1 MYQPKVGWE
10 GFFLMLNLF
19 KEKAMVLIRALSFLF
34 ILIFSSQVVFADRIK
49 DLVSLAGVRSNQLVG
64 YGLVIGLAK
73 TGDGSVNL
81 TKQSI
86 ASMVSQFGVIA
97 SMADIDGSNSATVMV
112 TANLPAFAK
121 PGQTIDVTISTIG
134 KAKSLKGG
142 TLLMTAMKGADGKVY
157 AIAQGNLV
165 VGGLGIEGADGSSTI
180 QGTPTVGRIPGG
192 ATVEKKVENNFLSKR
207 NIVLNLHQ
215 SDFSQAN
222 KVAESINKTF
232 GPDVAV
238 AIDSTSI
245 KVRTPADPS
254 QKVSFIGL
262 LENINFEPVRPK
274 AKVVVNSRTG
284 TVVIGGDVRITPAA
298 VAHGSLSVKIREDT
312 KVLSE
317 GTGTVVGTSA
327 TVAGTAATTAAE
339 TEIEVEEEPARAF
352 VFDPGIELQTLVDA
366 LNETGTTATDMVAI
380 LEALREAGAL
390 RAELIII

>member
-1 MYQPKVGWE
+1 MKNK
-10 GFFLMLNLF
+10 L
-19 KEKAMVLIRALSFLF
+19 
-34 ILIFSSQVVFADRIK
+34 IK
-49 DLVSLAGVRSNQLVG
+49 DLVTIAGIRTNQLVG

-86 ASMVSQFGVIA
+86 AAMISQFGVIA
-97 SMADIDGSNSATVMV
+97 NTADIDGSNSATVMV
-112 TANLPAFAK
+112 TATLPPFSK
-121 PGQTIDVTISTIG
+121 PGQTIDVTVSTIG

-142 TLLMTAMKGADGKVY
+142 TLLMTALKGADGDVY

-165 VGGLGIEGADGSSTI
+165 VGGLGVEGADGSSTI

-192 ATVEKKVENNFLSKR
+192 ATVEKLVESNFLEKG
-207 NIVLNLHQ
+207 NVILNLHQ

-222 KVAESINKTF
+222 KVAETINETF
-232 GPDVAV
+232 GPEVATPL
-238 AIDSTSI
+238 DSTSI
-245 KVRTPADPS
+245 KVRTPSDPS

-262 LENINFEPVRPK
+262 LENIAFEPVRPK

-284 TVVIGGDVRITPAA
+284 A
-298 VAHGSLSVKIREDT
+298 VAHGSLSVKIKEDT
-312 KVLSE
+312 KLLSE

-327 TVAGTAATTAAE
+327 TVAGTAAATAAD
-339 TEIEVEEEPARAF
+339 TEIEVDQQPARAF

-380 LEALREAGAL
+380 LEALREAGSL

>member
-1 MYQPKVGWE
+1 MKKNIK
-10 GFFLMLNLF
+10 FLL
-19 KEKAMVLIRALSFLF
+19 FLF
-34 ILIFSSQVVFADRIK
+34 LLTFNFKLSFADRIK
-49 DLVSLAGVRSNQLVG
+49 DLVSIAGVRTNQLVG

-86 ASMVSQFGVIA
+86 AAMISQFGVIA
-97 SMADIDGSNSATVMV
+97 NTADIDGSNSATVMV
-112 TANLPAFAK
+112 TATLPAFAK
-121 PGQTIDVTISTIG
+121 PGQTIDVTVSTIG

-142 TLLMTAMKGADGKVY
+142 TLLMTALKGADNEVY

-165 VGGLGIEGADGSSTI
+165 VGGLGIEGADGSSAI
-180 QGTPTVGRIPGG
+180 QGTPTVGRIPSG
-192 ATVEKKVENNFLSKR
+192 ATVEKLVNNTFLEKKD
-207 NIVLNLHQ
+207 IVLNLHQ
-215 SDFSQAN
+215 ADFSQAT
-222 KVAESINKTF
+222 KLAEAINDTF
-232 GPDVAV
+232 GPEVATP
-238 AIDSTSI
+238 IDSTSI
-245 KVRTPADPS
+245 KVRTPQDPA
-254 QKVSFIGL
+254 QKVSFVGL

-298 VAHGSLSVKIREDT
+298 VAHGSLSVKIKEDT
-312 KVLSE
+312 KLLSE

-327 TVAGTAATTAAE
+327 TVAGTDAATAAD
-339 TEIEVEEEPARAF
+339 TEIEIDEEPARAF

>member
-1 MYQPKVGWE
+1 MHTFRHFNMKNKLKIFIYLILLV
-10 GFFLMLNLF
+10 FSA
-19 KEKAMVLIRALSFLF
+19 KELS
-34 ILIFSSQVVFADRIK
+34 ADRIK
-49 DLVSLAGVRSNQLVG
+49 DLVTIAGIRTNQLVG

-86 ASMVSQFGVIA
+86 AAMISQFGVIA
-97 SMADIDGSNSATVMV
+97 NTADIDGSNSATVMV
-112 TANLPAFAK
+112 TATLPPFSK
-121 PGQTIDVTISTIG
+121 PGQTIDITVSTIG

-142 TLLMTAMKGADGKVY
+142 TLLMTALKGADGDVY

-165 VGGLGIEGADGSSTI
+165 VGGLGVEGADGSSTI

-192 ATVEKKVENNFLSKR
+192 ATVEKLVESNFLEKG
-207 NIVLNLHQ
+207 NVVLNLHQ

-222 KVAESINKTF
+222 KVAETINETF
-232 GPDVAV
+232 GPEVATPL
-238 AIDSTSI
+238 DSTSI
-245 KVRTPADPS
+245 KVRTPSDPS

-262 LENINFEPVRPK
+262 LENIAFEPVRPK

-284 TVVIGGDVRITPAA
+284 TVVIGGDVRISPAA
-298 VAHGSLSVKIREDT
+298 VAHGSLSVKIKEDT
-312 KVLSE
+312 KLLSE

-327 TVAGTAATTAAE
+327 TVAGTAAATAAD
-339 TEIEVEEEPARAF
+339 TEIEVDQQPARAF

-380 LEALREAGAL
+380 LEALREAGSL

>member
-1 MYQPKVGWE
+1 
-10 GFFLMLNLF
+10 MLNLF
-19 KEKAMVLIRALSFLF
+19 KEKPLILIRALSFLF

-207 NIVLNLHQ
+207 DIVLNLHQ

-312 KVLSE
+312 KLLSE

>member
-1 MYQPKVGWE
+1 
-10 GFFLMLNLF
+10 MLNLF
-19 KEKAMVLIRALSFLF
+19 KEKPLILIRALSFLF

-207 NIVLNLHQ
+207 DIVLNLHQ

>member
-1 MYQPKVGWE
+1 MKNKLKIFIY
-10 GFFLMLNLF
+10 L
-19 KEKAMVLIRALSFLF
+19 VL
-34 ILIFSSQVVFADRIK
+34 LIFSAKELSADRIK
-49 DLVSLAGVRSNQLVG
+49 DLVTIAGIRTNQLVG

-86 ASMVSQFGVIA
+86 AAMISQFGVIA
-97 SMADIDGSNSATVMV
+97 NTADIDGSNSATVMV
-112 TANLPAFAK
+112 TATLPPFSK
-121 PGQTIDVTISTIG
+121 PGQTIDVTVSTIG

-142 TLLMTAMKGADGKVY
+142 TLLMTALKGADGDVY

-165 VGGLGIEGADGSSTI
+165 VGGLGVEGADGSSTI

-192 ATVEKKVENNFLSKR
+192 ATVEKLVESNFLEKG
-207 NIVLNLHQ
+207 NVILNLHQ

-222 KVAESINKTF
+222 KVAETINETF
-232 GPDVAV
+232 GPEVATPL
-238 AIDSTSI
+238 DSTSI
-245 KVRTPADPS
+245 KVRTPSDPS

-262 LENINFEPVRPK
+262 LENIAFEPVRPK

-284 TVVIGGDVRITPAA
+284 TVVIGGDVRISPAA
-298 VAHGSLSVKIREDT
+298 VAHGSLSVKIKEDT
-312 KVLSE
+312 KLLSE

-327 TVAGTAATTAAE
+327 TVAGTAAATAAD
-339 TEIEVEEEPARAF
+339 TEIEVDQQPARAF

-380 LEALREAGAL
+380 LEALREAGSL

>member
-1 MYQPKVGWE
+1 MKNKIKISVFLLIVILQAKV
-10 GFFLMLNLF
+10 L
-19 KEKAMVLIRALSFLF
+19 
-34 ILIFSSQVVFADRIK
+34 FADRIK
-49 DLVSLAGVRSNQLVG
+49 DLVTIAGIRSNQLVG

-86 ASMVSQFGVIA
+86 AAMISQFGVIA
-97 SMADIDGSNSATVMV
+97 NTADIDGSNSATVMV
-112 TANLPAFAK
+112 TANLPPFSK
-121 PGQTIDVTISTIG
+121 PGQTIDVTVSTIG

-142 TLLMTAMKGADGKVY
+142 TLLMTALKGADGEVY

-165 VGGLGIEGADGSSTI
+165 VGGLGVEGADGSSTI

-192 ATVEKKVENNFLSKR
+192 ATVEKLVQTNFLEKP
-207 NIVLNLHQ
+207 NVILNLHQ

-222 KVAESINKTF
+222 KVAETINETF
-232 GPDVAV
+232 GPEVATPL
-238 AIDSTSI
+238 DSTSI
-245 KVRTPADPS
+245 KVRTPSDPT

-262 LENINFEPVRPK
+262 LENIAFEPVRPK

-284 TVVIGGDVRITPAA
+284 TVVIGGDVRISPAA
-298 VAHGSLSVKIREDT
+298 VAHGSLSVKIKEDT
-312 KVLSE
+312 KLLSE

-327 TVAGTAATTAAE
+327 TVAGTAAATAAE
-339 TEIEVEEEPARAF
+339 TEIEVDEQPARAF

-380 LEALREAGAL
+380 LEALREAGSL

>member
-1 MYQPKVGWE
+1 MNK
-10 GFFLMLNLF
+10 
-19 KEKAMVLIRALSFLF
+19 KLIIIFLF
-34 ILIFSSQVVFADRIK
+34 LFPFLLSNKVSADRIK
-49 DLVSLAGVRSNQLVG
+49 DLVSFAGIRSNQLVG

-86 ASMVSQFGVIA
+86 AAMISQFGVIA
-97 SMADIDGSNSATVMV
+97 STADIDGSNSATVMV
-112 TANLPAFAK
+112 TSNLPAFAK
-121 PGQTIDVTISTIG
+121 PGQTIDVTVSTIG

-142 TLLMTAMKGADGKVY
+142 TLLMTALKGADGKVY

-192 ATVEKKVENNFLSKR
+192 ATVEKLVENTFLEKKS
-207 NIVLNLHQ
+207 IVLNLHQ

-238 AIDSTSI
+238 PLDATSI
-245 KVRTPADPS
+245 KVITPSDPS

-262 LENINFEPVRPK
+262 LENISFEPVRPK

-298 VAHGSLSVKIREDT
+298 VAHGSLSVKIKEDT

-327 TVAGTAATTAAE
+327 TVAGTAATTAAD
-339 TEIEVEEEPARAF
+339 TEIEVDQEPARAF

>member
-1 MYQPKVGWE
+1 
-10 GFFLMLNLF
+10 MLNLF
-19 KEKAMVLIRALSFLF
+19 KEKPLILIRALSFLF

-192 ATVEKKVENNFLSKR
+192 ATVEKKVENNFLSKKD
-207 NIVLNLHQ
+207 IVLNLHQ

-312 KVLSE
+312 KLLSE

>member
-1 MYQPKVGWE
+1 MKKNIK
-10 GFFLMLNLF
+10 FLL
-19 KEKAMVLIRALSFLF
+19 FLF
-34 ILIFSSQVVFADRIK
+34 LLTFNFKLSLADRIK
-49 DLVSLAGVRSNQLVG
+49 DLVSIAGVRTNQLVG

-86 ASMVSQFGVIA
+86 AAMISQFGVIA
-97 SMADIDGSNSATVMV
+97 NTADIDGSNSATVMV
-112 TANLPAFAK
+112 TATLPPFAK
-121 PGQTIDVTISTIG
+121 PGQTIDVTVSTIG

-142 TLLMTAMKGADGKVY
+142 TLLMTALKGADNQVY

-165 VGGLGIEGADGSSTI
+165 VGGLGIEGADGSSAI
-180 QGTPTVGRIPGG
+180 QGTPTVGRIPSG
-192 ATVEKKVENNFLSKR
+192 ATVEKLVNNTFLEKQD
-207 NIVLNLHQ
+207 IVLNLHQ
-215 SDFSQAN
+215 ADFSQAT
-222 KVAESINKTF
+222 KLAEAINDTF
-232 GPDVAV
+232 GPEVATP
-238 AIDSTSI
+238 IDSTSI
-245 KVRTPADPS
+245 KVRTPQDPA
-254 QKVSFIGL
+254 QKVSFVGL

-298 VAHGSLSVKIREDT
+298 VAHGSLSVKIKEDT
-312 KVLSE
+312 KLLSE

-327 TVAGTAATTAAE
+327 TVAGTDAATAAD
-339 TEIEVEEEPARAF
+339 TEIEIDEEPARAF

-366 LNETGTTATDMVAI
+366 LNETGTTAPDMVAI

>member
-1 MYQPKVGWE
+1 MKNKLKISIFLLIAILQAKV
-10 GFFLMLNLF
+10 L
-19 KEKAMVLIRALSFLF
+19 
-34 ILIFSSQVVFADRIK
+34 FADRIK
-49 DLVSLAGVRSNQLVG
+49 DLVTIAGIRSNQLVG

-86 ASMVSQFGVIA
+86 AAMISQFGVIA
-97 SMADIDGSNSATVMV
+97 NTADIDGSNSATVMV
-112 TANLPAFAK
+112 TANLPPFSK
-121 PGQTIDVTISTIG
+121 PGQTIDVTVSTIG

-142 TLLMTAMKGADGKVY
+142 TLLMTALKGADGDVY

-165 VGGLGIEGADGSSTI
+165 VGGLGVEGADGSSTI

-192 ATVEKKVENNFLSKR
+192 ATVERLVETNFLEKP
-207 NIVLNLHQ
+207 NVILNLHQ

-222 KVAESINKTF
+222 KVAETINETF
-232 GPDVAV
+232 GPEVATPL
-238 AIDSTSI
+238 DSTSI
-245 KVRTPADPS
+245 KVRTPSDPS

-262 LENINFEPVRPK
+262 LENISFEPVRPK

-284 TVVIGGDVRITPAA
+284 TVVIGGDVRISPAA
-298 VAHGSLSVKIREDT
+298 VAHGSLSVKIKEDT
-312 KVLSE
+312 KLLSE

-327 TVAGTAATTAAE
+327 TVAGTAAATAAD
-339 TEIEVEEEPARAF
+339 TEIEVDEQPARAF

-380 LEALREAGAL
+380 LEALREAGSL

>member
-1 MYQPKVGWE
+1 MKNKLKIFIYLVLLV
-10 GFFLMLNLF
+10 FSA
-19 KEKAMVLIRALSFLF
+19 KELS
-34 ILIFSSQVVFADRIK
+34 ADRIK
-49 DLVSLAGVRSNQLVG
+49 DLVTIAGIRTNQLVG

-86 ASMVSQFGVIA
+86 AAMISQFGVIA
-97 SMADIDGSNSATVMV
+97 NTADIDGSNSATVMV
-112 TANLPAFAK
+112 TATLPPFSK
-121 PGQTIDVTISTIG
+121 PGQTIDVTVSTIG

-142 TLLMTAMKGADGKVY
+142 TLLMTALKGADGDVY

-165 VGGLGIEGADGSSTI
+165 VGGLGVEGADGSSTI

-192 ATVEKKVENNFLSKR
+192 ATVEKLVESNFLEKG
-207 NIVLNLHQ
+207 NVILNLHQ

-222 KVAESINKTF
+222 KVAETINETF
-232 GPDVAV
+232 GPEVATPL
-238 AIDSTSI
+238 DSTSI
-245 KVRTPADPS
+245 KVRTPSDPS

-262 LENINFEPVRPK
+262 LENIAFEPVRPK

-284 TVVIGGDVRITPAA
+284 TVVIGGDVRISPAA
-298 VAHGSLSVKIREDT
+298 VAHGSLSVKIKEDT
-312 KVLSE
+312 KLLSE

-327 TVAGTAATTAAE
+327 TVAGTAAATAAD
-339 TEIEVEEEPARAF
+339 TEIEVDQQPARAF

-380 LEALREAGAL
+380 LEALREAGSL

>member
-1 MYQPKVGWE
+1 MKNKLKIFIYLVLLV
-10 GFFLMLNLF
+10 FSA
-19 KEKAMVLIRALSFLF
+19 KELS
-34 ILIFSSQVVFADRIK
+34 ADRIK
-49 DLVSLAGVRSNQLVG
+49 DLVTIAGIRTNQLVG

-86 ASMVSQFGVIA
+86 AAMISQFGVIA
-97 SMADIDGSNSATVMV
+97 NTADIDGSNSATVMV
-112 TANLPAFAK
+112 TATLPPFSK
-121 PGQTIDVTISTIG
+121 PGQTIDVTVSTIG

-142 TLLMTAMKGADGKVY
+142 TLLMTALKGADGDVY

-165 VGGLGIEGADGSSTI
+165 VGGLGVEGADGSSTI

-192 ATVEKKVENNFLSKR
+192 ATVEKLVESNFLEKG
-207 NIVLNLHQ
+207 NVVLNLHQ

-222 KVAESINKTF
+222 KVAESINETF
-232 GPDVAV
+232 GPEVATPL
-238 AIDSTSI
+238 DSTSI
-245 KVRTPADPS
+245 KVRTPSDPS

-262 LENINFEPVRPK
+262 LENIAFEPVRPK

-284 TVVIGGDVRITPAA
+284 TVVIGGDVRISPAA
-298 VAHGSLSVKIREDT
+298 VAHGSLSVKIKEDT
-312 KVLSE
+312 KLLSE

-327 TVAGTAATTAAE
+327 TVAGTAAATAAD
-339 TEIEVEEEPARAF
+339 TEIEVDQQPARAF

-380 LEALREAGAL
+380 LEALREAGSL

>member
-1 MYQPKVGWE
+1 MK
-10 GFFLMLNLF
+10 NKF
-19 KEKAMVLIRALSFLF
+19 KIFIYLVLLTFSAKELS
-34 ILIFSSQVVFADRIK
+34 ADRIK
-49 DLVSLAGVRSNQLVG
+49 DLVTIAGIRTNQLVG

-86 ASMVSQFGVIA
+86 AAMISQFGVIA
-97 SMADIDGSNSATVMV
+97 NTADIDGSNSATVMV
-112 TANLPAFAK
+112 TATLPPFSK
-121 PGQTIDVTISTIG
+121 PGQTIDVTVSTIG

-142 TLLMTAMKGADGKVY
+142 TLLMTALKGADGDVY

-165 VGGLGIEGADGSSTI
+165 VGGLGVEGADGSSTI

-192 ATVEKKVENNFLSKR
+192 ATVEKLVESNFLEKG
-207 NIVLNLHQ
+207 NVVLNLHQ

-222 KVAESINKTF
+222 KVAETINETF
-232 GPDVAV
+232 GPEVATPL
-238 AIDSTSI
+238 DSTSI
-245 KVRTPADPS
+245 KVRTPSDPS

-262 LENINFEPVRPK
+262 LENIAFEPVRPK

-284 TVVIGGDVRITPAA
+284 TVVIGGDVRISPAA
-298 VAHGSLSVKIREDT
+298 VAHGSLSVKIKEDT
-312 KVLSE
+312 KLLSE

-327 TVAGTAATTAAE
+327 TVAGTAAATAAD
-339 TEIEVEEEPARAF
+339 TEIEVDQQPARAF

-380 LEALREAGAL
+380 LEALREAGSL

>member
-1 MYQPKVGWE
+1 MNMKKIFIYIIL
-10 GFFLMLNLF
+10 FLLCSQ
-19 KEKAMVLIRALSFLF
+19 KAYS
-34 ILIFSSQVVFADRIK
+34 DRIK
-49 DLVSLAGVRSNQLVG
+49 DLVSLAGIRSNQLVG

-81 TKQSI
+81 TKQNISAMI
-86 ASMVSQFGVIA
+86 SQFGVIA
-97 SMADIDGSNSATVMV
+97 STQDIDATNSASVMV
-112 TANLPAFAK
+112 TANLPPFSK
-121 PGQTIDVTISTIG
+121 PGQTVDVTVSAIG

-142 TLLMTAMKGADGKVY
+142 TLLMTALKGADGDVY

-165 VGGLGIEGADGSSTI
+165 VGGLGVEGADGSSAI
-180 QGTPTVGRIPGG
+180 QGTPTVARIPGG
-192 ATVEKKVENNFLSKR
+192 ATVEKMVDNNFLEKN

-222 KVAESINKTF
+222 KVAESINATF
-232 GPDVAV
+232 GPEVAV
-238 AIDSTSI
+238 ALDSTSI
-245 KVRTPADPS
+245 RVRTPEDPT

-284 TVVIGGDVRITPAA
+284 TVVIGGDVRISPAA
-298 VAHGSLSVKIREDT
+298 VAHGSLSVKIKEDT
-312 KVLSE
+312 KLLSE

-327 TVAGTAATTAAE
+327 TVSGTDATTAAD
-339 TEIEVEEEPARAF
+339 TEIEIDEEPARAF

-390 RAELIII
+390 RAELIVI

>member
-1 MYQPKVGWE
+1 M
-10 GFFLMLNLF
+10 
-19 KEKAMVLIRALSFLF
+19 S
-34 ILIFSSQVVFADRIK
+34 ADRIK
-49 DLVSLAGVRSNQLVG
+49 DLVTIAGIRTNQLVG

-86 ASMVSQFGVIA
+86 AAMISQFGVIA
-97 SMADIDGSNSATVMV
+97 NTADIDGSNSATVMV
-112 TANLPAFAK
+112 TATLPPFSK
-121 PGQTIDVTISTIG
+121 PGQTIDVTVSTIG

-142 TLLMTAMKGADGKVY
+142 TLLMTALKGADGDVY

-165 VGGLGIEGADGSSTI
+165 VGGLGVEGADGSSTI

-192 ATVEKKVENNFLSKR
+192 ATVEKLVESNFLEKG
-207 NIVLNLHQ
+207 NVILNLHQ

-222 KVAESINKTF
+222 KVAETINETF
-232 GPDVAV
+232 GPEVATPL
-238 AIDSTSI
+238 DSTSI
-245 KVRTPADPS
+245 KVRTPSDPS

-262 LENINFEPVRPK
+262 LENIAFEPVRPK

-284 TVVIGGDVRITPAA
+284 TVVIGGDVRISPAA
-298 VAHGSLSVKIREDT
+298 VAHGSLSVKIKEDT
-312 KVLSE
+312 KLLSE

-327 TVAGTAATTAAE
+327 TVAGTAAATAAD
-339 TEIEVEEEPARAF
+339 TEIEVDQQPARAF

-380 LEALREAGAL
+380 LEALREAGSL

>member
-1 MYQPKVGWE
+1 MYQLKVGWE

-19 KEKAMVLIRALSFLF
+19 KEKPMILIRALSFLF

-207 NIVLNLHQ
+207 DIVLNLHQ

>member
-1 MYQPKVGWE
+1 
-10 GFFLMLNLF
+10 MLNLF
-19 KEKAMVLIRALSFLF
+19 KFCVMKKFFIYVIMF
-34 ILIFSSQVVFADRIK
+34 ILCFQKAYADRIK
-49 DLVSLAGVRSNQLVG
+49 DLVSLAGIRSNQLVG

-81 TKQSI
+81 TKQNISAMI
-86 ASMVSQFGVIA
+86 SQFGVIA
-97 SMADIDGSNSATVMV
+97 STTDIDATNSASVMV
-112 TANLPAFAK
+112 TANLPPFSK
-121 PGQTIDVTISTIG
+121 PGQTLDVTVSTIG

-142 TLLMTAMKGADGKVY
+142 TLLMTALKGADGDVY
-157 AIAQGNLV
+157 GIAQGNLV
-165 VGGLGIEGADGSSTI
+165 VGGLGVEGADGSSSI

-192 ATVEKKVENNFLSKR
+192 ATVEKMVENNFLDKS

-222 KVAESINKTF
+222 KVAESINSTF
-232 GPDVAV
+232 GPEVAV
-238 AIDSTSI
+238 ALDATSI
-245 KVRTPADPS
+245 RVRTPDDPT

-284 TVVIGGDVRITPAA
+284 TVVIGGDVRISPAA
-298 VAHGSLSVKIREDT
+298 VAHGSLSVKIKEDT

-327 TVAGTAATTAAE
+327 TVSGTDATTAADS
-339 TEIEVEEEPARAF
+339 EIEIDESPARAF